1 MSLIYKNWRELIKPA
16 DVKTDEASLTPTY
29 GKFVVEPME
38 RGFGITMGNALRRVL
53 LSSLQGAAITSY
65 HIDGVNHEFSA
76 IPGVHEDVTIV
87 SLNLKGVALK
97 MHSEGSKTIYIDA
110 KGSRK
115 KSVTAGDLIV
125 DQDVEVLNPD
135 HHIAT
140 LESDATL
147 KMALIAQ
154 TGKGYVPAGQI
165 NEQQSYPIGTI
176 VLDGVFAPVIKVNYV
191 VTNARVGQQ
200 TDYDKLTIEIWT
212 DGSLEPLDA
221 LAYSAKIIKEQMSVF
236 INFDEDIEPEEVEE
250 VEVEEKEV
258 INENLYRNVSEL
270 ELSVRSAN
278 CLKNADIDLIGELV
292 QKSESEMLTTKNFG
306 RKSLLEIKEILVS
319 MGLSLGM
326 KLPEF
331 DPKNAEMIKKVMS
344 DDYEEQ

>member
-1 MSLIYKNWRELIKPA
+1 MSLIYKNWRELIKPNE
-16 DVKTDEASLTPTY
+16 VVCDESELTATY

-38 RGFGITMGNALRRVL
+38 RGYGITMGNALRRVL

-65 HIDGVNHEFSA
+65 RIDGINHEFSS

-87 SLNLKGVALK
+87 SLNLKGVSLK
-97 MHSEGSKTIYIDA
+97 MHSEQVKTVYIDA
-110 KGSRK
+110 KGSDK
-115 KSVTAGDLIV
+115 KIVTARDIIV
-125 DQDVEVLNPD
+125 DQDVEILNPD

-147 KMALIAQ
+147 KMALTVQ
-154 TGKGYVPAGQI
+154 TGKGFIPASMIGD
-165 NEQQSYPIGTI
+165 QQAYPIGTI
-176 VLDGVFAPVIKVNYV
+176 LIDGVFTPITKVNYV

-200 TDYDKLTIEIWT
+200 TDFDRLTIEIWT
-212 DGSLEPLDA
+212 DGTVKPADA
-221 LAYSAKIIKEQMSVF
+221 LAYSAKIIKDQMSVF
-236 INFDEDIEPEEVEE
+236 INFDEDIEP
-250 VEVEEKEV
+250 VEVEAEEIEEKEA

-278 CLKNADIDLIGELV
+278 CLKNAEIDLIGELV

-306 RKSLLEIKEILVS
+306 RKSLLEIKEILTS

-326 KLPEF
+326 TLPEF

-344 DDYEEQ
+344 DDYEE

>member
-1 MSLIYKNWRELIKPA
+1 MSLIYKNWRELIKPNE
-16 DVKTDEASLTPTY
+16 VVCDEGVLTATY

-38 RGFGITMGNALRRVL
+38 RGYGITMGNALRRVL

-65 HIDGVNHEFSA
+65 RVDGINHEFSS

-87 SLNLKGVALK
+87 SLNLKGVSLK
-97 MHSEGSKTIYIDA
+97 MHSEHAKTVYIDA
-110 KGSRK
+110 KGSDK
-115 KSVTAGDLIV
+115 KIVTARDIIV
-125 DQDVEVLNPD
+125 DQDVEILNPD

-147 KMALIAQ
+147 KMALTVQ
-154 TGKGYVPAGQI
+154 TGKGFIPASMIGD
-165 NEQQSYPIGTI
+165 QQAYPIGTI
-176 VLDGVFAPVIKVNYV
+176 LLDGIFAPVIKVNYV

-200 TDYDKLTIEIWT
+200 TDFDKLTIEIWT
-212 DGSLEPLDA
+212 DGTVNPADA
-221 LAYSAKIIKEQMSVF
+221 LAYSAKIIKDQMAVF
-236 INFDEDIEPEEVEE
+236 INFDEDIEPAEVEVE
-250 VEVEEKEV
+250 EVEEKEV

-278 CLKNADIDLIGELV
+278 CLKNAEIDLIGELV

-306 RKSLLEIKEILVS
+306 RKSLLEIKEILTS

-326 KLPEF
+326 TLPEF

-344 DDYEEQ
+344 DDYEE

>member
-1 MSLIYKNWRELIKPA
+1 MSLIYKNWRELIKPNE
-16 DVKTDEASLTPTY
+16 VVSDESVLTATY

-38 RGFGITMGNALRRVL
+38 RGYGITMGNALRRVL

-65 HIDGVNHEFSA
+65 RIDGINHEFSS

-87 SLNLKGVALK
+87 SLNLKGVSLK
-97 MHSEGSKTIYIDA
+97 MHSEHAKTVYIDA
-110 KGSRK
+110 KGSD
-115 KSVTAGDLIV
+115 KSIVTAGDIIV
-125 DQDVEVLNPD
+125 DQDVEILNPD

-140 LESDATL
+140 LESDAVL
-147 KMALIAQ
+147 KMALTVQ
-154 TGKGYVPAGQI
+154 TGKGFVPAAQI
-165 NEQQSYPIGTI
+165 GDQHSYPIGTI
-176 VLDGVFAPVIKVNYV
+176 LLDGVFAPVTKVNYV

-200 TDYDKLTIEIWT
+200 TDFDKLTIEIWT
-212 DGSLEPLDA
+212 DGTVEPADA
-221 LAYSAKIIKEQMSVF
+221 LAYSAKIIKDQMAVF
-236 INFDEDIEPEEVEE
+236 INFDENIEPAEVEAE
-250 VEVEEKEV
+250 EVEEKEV

-278 CLKNADIDLIGELV
+278 CLKNAEIDLIGELV

-306 RKSLLEIKEILVS
+306 RKSLLEIKEILTS

-326 KLPEF
+326 TLPEF

-344 DDYEEQ
+344 DDYEE

>member
-1 MSLIYKNWRELIKPA
+1 MSLIYKNWRELIKPSE
-16 DVKTDEASLTPTY
+16 VKVDDATLSSTY

-38 RGFGITMGNALRRVL
+38 RGFGITLGNALRRVL

-65 HIDGVNHEFSA
+65 RIDGVNHEFSA

-97 MHSEGSKTIYIDA
+97 LHSEGPKTLYIDA
-110 KGSRK
+110 KGSQKRE
-115 KSVTAGDLIV
+115 VTAGDIQT
-125 DQDVEVLNPD
+125 DGDVEILNPE

-140 LESDATL
+140 LEEGATL
-147 KMALIAQ
+147 KMVLIAE
-154 TGKGYVPAGQI
+154 TGKGYVPA
-165 NEQQSYPIGTI
+165 EQLKESHTSPIGTI
-176 VLDGVFAPVIKVNYV
+176 VLDGVFSPVVKVNYV

-200 TDYDKLTIEIWT
+200 TDYDKLTMEIWT
-212 DGSLEPLDA
+212 DGSLEPTDA
-221 LAYSAKIIKEQMSVF
+221 LAYSAKILKEQMSVF
-236 INFDEDIEPEEVEE
+236 INFDEDVEPIEVEE
-250 VEVEEKEV
+250 TEVEEKEV

-278 CLKNADIDLIGELV
+278 CLKNANIELIGELV
-292 QKSESEMLTTKNFG
+292 QKTEAEMLTTKNFG
-306 RKSLLEIKEILVS
+306 RKSLLEIKDILAG

-326 KLPEF
+326 KLPDF

-344 DDYEEQ
+344 DDYEE

>member
-1 MSLIYKNWRELIKPA
+1 MYKNWRELIKPA
-16 DVKTDEASLTPTY
+16 EVKTDTEALSSTY

-38 RGFGITMGNALRRVL
+38 RGFGITVGNALRRVL

-65 HIDGVNHEFSA
+65 HIDGINHEFSS

-97 MHSEGSKTIYIDA
+97 MHTDNPKTLYIDA
-110 KGSRK
+110 KGSRNRI
-115 KSVTAGDLIV
+115 VTAADIIV
-125 DQDVEVLNPD
+125 DHEVEILNPE

-140 LESDATL
+140 LEGDATL
-147 KMALIAQ
+147 KMALTAQ
-154 TGKGYVPAGQI
+154 TGKGYVPAGLI
-165 NEQQSYPIGTI
+165 SEQHSYPIGTI
-176 VLDGVFAPVIKVNYV
+176 VLDGVFAPVIKVNYI

-212 DGSLEPLDA
+212 DGSLQPIDA

-236 INFDEDIEPEEVEE
+236 INFDEDVEPDEVEA
-250 VEVEEKEV
+250 VEVVEKEV
-258 INENLYRNVSEL
+258 VNENLYRNVSEL

-306 RKSLLEIKEILVS
+306 RKSLLEIKEILTT

-326 KLPEF
+326 KLPDF

-344 DDYEEQ
+344 DDIEE

>member
-16 DVKTDEASLTPTY
+16 EVKTDTAALSSTY

-38 RGFGITMGNALRRVL
+38 RGFGITVGNALRRVL

-97 MHSEGSKTIYIDA
+97 MHTDSPKTLYIDA
-110 KGSRK
+110 KGSRNRI
-115 KSVTAGDLIV
+115 VTAADIIV
-125 DQDVEVLNPD
+125 DQDVEILNPE

-147 KMALIAQ
+147 KMALSAQ
-154 TGKGYVPAGQI
+154 TGKGYIPAGLI
-165 NEQQSYPIGTI
+165 NDQHSYPIGTV
-176 VLDGVFAPVIKVNYV
+176 VLDGVFAPVIKVNYI

-212 DGSLEPLDA
+212 DGSLAPVDA
-221 LAYSAKIIKEQMSVF
+221 LAYSAKIVKEQMSVF

-250 VEVEEKEV
+250 VEVEEKEM

-292 QKSESEMLTTKNFG
+292 QKTESEMLTTKNFG
-306 RKSLLEIKEILVS
+306 RKSLLEIKEILTI

-344 DDYEEQ
+344 DDFEE

>member
-16 DVKTDEASLTPTY
+16 EVKTDTAVLSSTY

-38 RGFGITMGNALRRVL
+38 RGFGITVGNALRRVL

-97 MHSEGSKTIYIDA
+97 MHTDSPKTLYIDA
-110 KGSRK
+110 KGSQK
-115 KSVTAGDLIV
+115 KFVTAADIIV
-125 DQDVEVLNPD
+125 DQDVEILNPD

-147 KMALIAQ
+147 KMALSAQ
-154 TGKGYVPAGQI
+154 TGKGYIPAGLI
-165 NEQQSYPIGTI
+165 NDQHSYPIGTV
-176 VLDGVFAPVIKVNYV
+176 VLDGVFAPVIKVNYI

-212 DGSLEPLDA
+212 DGSLAPVDA
-221 LAYSAKIIKEQMSVF
+221 LAYSAKIVKEQMSVF
-236 INFDEDIEPEEVEE
+236 INFDEDVEPEEVEE

-258 INENLYRNVSEL
+258 LNENLYRNVSEL

-306 RKSLLEIKEILVS
+306 RKSLLEIKEILTI

-331 DPKNAEMIKKVMS
+331 DPKKCRN
-344 DDYEEQ
+344 D

>member
-16 DVKTDEASLTPTY
+16 EVKTDTAALSSTY

-38 RGFGITMGNALRRVL
+38 RGFGITVGNALRRVL

-97 MHSEGSKTIYIDA
+97 MHTDSPKTLYIDA
-110 KGSRK
+110 KGSRNRI
-115 KSVTAGDLIV
+115 VTAADIIV
-125 DQDVEVLNPD
+125 DQDVEILNPE

-147 KMALIAQ
+147 KMALTAQ
-154 TGKGYVPAGQI
+154 TGKGYIPAGLISDQHT
-165 NEQQSYPIGTI
+165 YPIGTV
-176 VLDGVFAPVIKVNYV
+176 VLDGVFAPVIKVNYI

-212 DGSLEPLDA
+212 DGSLVPVDA
-221 LAYSAKIIKEQMSVF
+221 LAYSAKIVKEQMSVF
-236 INFDEDIEPEEVEE
+236 INFDEDVEPEEVEE

-258 INENLYRNVSEL
+258 IKENLYRNVSEL

-292 QKSESEMLTTKNFG
+292 QKTESEMLTTKNFG
-306 RKSLLEIKEILVS
+306 RKSLLEIKEILTI

-344 DDYEEQ
+344 DDFEE

>member
-16 DVKTDEASLTPTY
+16 EVKCEEDSLTSTY

-38 RGFGITMGNALRRVL
+38 RGFGITVGNALRRVL

-76 IPGVHEDVTIV
+76 IPGVQEDVTRV

-97 MHSEGSKTIYIDA
+97 LHSDHSKTLYIDA
-110 KGSRK
+110 RGSNK
-115 KSVTAGDLIV
+115 ASVCAGDLIV
-125 DQDVEVLNPD
+125 DQDIEILNPG

-140 LESDATL
+140 LESDAVL
-147 KMALIAQ
+147 KVALTAQ
-154 TGKGYVPAGQI
+154 SGKGYVPAEQI
-165 NEQQSYPIGTI
+165 SEQSNYPIGTV
-176 VLDGVFAPVIKVNYV
+176 VLDGVFSPVIKVNYV

-200 TDYDKLTIEIWT
+200 TDFDKLTIEIWT
-212 DGSLEPLDA
+212 DGSLAPADA
-221 LAYSAKIIKEQMSVF
+221 LAYAAKILKEQMSVF
-236 INFDEDIEPEEVEE
+236 INFDEDMEPEEVEA

-258 INENLYRNVSEL
+258 VNENLYRSVSEL

-306 RKSLLEIKEILVS
+306 RKSLLEIKEILNG
-319 MGLSLGM
+319 MGLALGM
-326 KLPEF
+326 KLPDF

-344 DDYEEQ
+344 DDFEE

>member
-1 MSLIYKNWRELIKPA
+1 MSLIYKNWRELIKPSE
-16 DVKTDEASLTPTY
+16 VKTDEATLTSTY

-38 RGFGITMGNALRRVL
+38 RGFGITLGNALRRVL

-65 HIDGVNHEFSA
+65 RIDGVNHEFSA

-97 MHSEGSKTIYIDA
+97 LHSEGPKTLYIDA
-110 KGSRK
+110 KGNK
-115 KSVTAGDLIV
+115 KKEVTAGDIIV
-125 DQDVEVLNPD
+125 DQDVEILNPD

-140 LESDATL
+140 LESGATL
-147 KMALIAQ
+147 KMALTAE
-154 TGKGYVPAGQI
+154 TGKGYVPADQL
-165 NEQQSYPIGTI
+165 SARHSSPIGTI

-212 DGSLEPLDA
+212 DGSLEPTDA
-221 LAYSAKIIKEQMSVF
+221 LAYSAKILKDQMSVF

-278 CLKNADIDLIGELV
+278 CLKNANIELIGELV
-292 QKSESEMLTTKNFG
+292 QKTEAEMLTTKNFG
-306 RKSLLEIKEILVS
+306 RKSLLEIKDILAG

-326 KLPEF
+326 KLPDF

-344 DDYEEQ
+344 DDYED

>member
-16 DVKTDEASLTPTY
+16 EVKTDEATMSSTY
-29 GKFVVEPME
+29 GKFIVEPME

-97 MHSEGSKTIYIDA
+97 MHTDNPKTLYIDA
-110 KGSRK
+110 KGSSKRV
-115 KSVTAGDLIV
+115 VTAGDIIV
-125 DQDVEVLNPD
+125 DQDVEILNTD

-147 KMALIAQ
+147 KMALTAQ
-154 TGKGYVPAGQI
+154 IGKGYIPAVQI
-165 NEQQSYPIGTI
+165 NAQHSYPIGTV
-176 VLDGVFAPVIKVNYV
+176 VLDGVFAPVIKVNYNI
-191 VTNARVGQQ
+191 TNARVGQQ

-212 DGSLEPLDA
+212 DGSLEPADA
-221 LAYSAKIIKEQMSVF
+221 LAYAAKILKDQMSVF
-236 INFDEDIEPEEVEE
+236 INFDEDVEPEEVEV

-258 INENLYRNVSEL
+258 VNENLYRNVSEL

-278 CLKNADIDLIGELV
+278 CLKNADIELIGELV

-306 RKSLLEIKEILVS
+306 RKSLLEIKEILIG

-344 DDYEEQ
+344 DDYEE

>member
-1 MSLIYKNWRELIKPA
+1 MSLIYKNWRELIKPSE
-16 DVKTDEASLTPTY
+16 VKCDEESPKY
-29 GKFVVEPME
+29 GKFVDEPME
-38 RGFGITMGNALRRVL
+38 RGFGITLGNALRRVL

-97 MHSEGSKTIYIDA
+97 LSSEGPKTLSIDV
-110 KGSRK
+110 KGSDKRE
-115 KSVTAGDLIV
+115 VTAADIV
-125 DQDVEVLNPD
+125 TDQDVEILNPE
-135 HHIAT
+135 HHLAT
-140 LESDATL
+140 LEAGAHL
-147 KMALIAQ
+147 KMILTAE
-154 TGKGYVPAGQI
+154 TGKGYIPA
-165 NEQQSYPIGTI
+165 EQLAAKRTSPIGTI
-176 VLDGVFAPVIKVNYV
+176 ILDGVFAPVVKVNYV

-212 DGSLEPLDA
+212 DGSVRPSDA
-221 LAYSAKIIKEQMSVF
+221 LAYSAKILKEQVSVF
-236 INFDEDIEPEEVEE
+236 INFDEDIEPDIVEEQEVEE
-250 VEVEEKEV
+250 QEV

-278 CLKNADIDLIGELV
+278 CLKNANIELIGELV
-292 QKSESEMLTTKNFG
+292 QKTEAEMLTTKNFG
-306 RKSLLEIKEILVS
+306 RKSLLEIKDILAG

-326 KLPEF
+326 KLPDF

-344 DDYEEQ
+344 DDYDE

>member
-16 DVKTDEASLTPTY
+16 EVKTEEATLSSTY

-65 HIDGVNHEFSA
+65 HVDGVNHEFSA

-97 MHSEGSKTIYIDA
+97 MHTDQPKTLYIDA
-110 KGSRK
+110 KGSK
-115 KSVTAGDLIV
+115 KRVVTAGDIIV
-125 DQDVEVLNPD
+125 DHDVEILNPD

-147 KMALIAQ
+147 KMALTAQ
-154 TGKGYVPAGQI
+154 TGKGYIPAAQI
-165 NEQQSYPIGTI
+165 SAQHSYPIGTI

-191 VTNARVGQQ
+191 ITNARVGQQ

-212 DGSLEPLDA
+212 DGSLEAADA
-221 LAYSAKIIKEQMSVF
+221 LAYSAKILKEQMSVF
-236 INFDEDIEPEEVEE
+236 INFDEEIEPEEVEE
-250 VEVEEKEV
+250 VEVEDKEV
-258 INENLYRNVSEL
+258 VNENLYRNVSEL

-278 CLKNADIDLIGELV
+278 CLKNADIELIGELV

-306 RKSLLEIKEILVS
+306 RKSLLEIKEILTV

-326 KLPEF
+326 KLTDF

-344 DDYEEQ
+344 DDYEE

>member
-16 DVKTDEASLTPTY
+16 DVKPDEASLSAIY

-76 IPGVHEDVTIV
+76 IPGVQEDVTIV

-97 MHSEGSKTIYIDA
+97 LHTDNSKTLYIDA
-110 KGSRK
+110 KGSNK
-115 KSVTAGDLIV
+115 GVVTAGDIIV
-125 DQDVEVLNPD
+125 DQDVEILNPD

-140 LESDATL
+140 LENDATL
-147 KMALIAQ
+147 KMALTAQ
-154 TGKGYVPAGQI
+154 TGKGYIPAGQI
-165 NEQQSYPIGTI
+165 SGQHSYPIGTV

-212 DGSLEPLDA
+212 DGSLEPVDA
-221 LAYSAKIIKEQMSVF
+221 LAYSAKILKEQMSVF

-250 VEVEEKEV
+250 VEVEEVEV
-258 INENLYRNVSEL
+258 VNENLYRNVSEL

-278 CLKNADIDLIGELV
+278 CLKNADIELIGELV

-306 RKSLLEIKEILVS
+306 RKSLLEIKEILIG

-326 KLPEF
+326 NLPEF

-344 DDYEEQ
+344 DDYEE

>member
-16 DVKTDEASLTPTY
+16 DVKTDESSLSAIY

-53 LSSLQGAAITSY
+53 LSSLQGAAIISY

-76 IPGVHEDVTIV
+76 IPGVQEDVTIV

-97 MHSEGSKTIYIDA
+97 MHTDHPKTIYIDA

-115 KSVTAGDLIV
+115 KVVTAGDLIV

-147 KMALIAQ
+147 KMALTVQ
-154 TGKGYVPAGQI
+154 TGKGYIPAGQI
-165 NEQQSYPIGTI
+165 SEQQSYPIGTI

-212 DGSLEPLDA
+212 DGSLEPMDA
-221 LAYSAKIIKEQMSVF
+221 LAYSAKILKEQMSVF

-250 VEVEEKEV
+250 VEVEEKEIV
-258 INENLYRNVSEL
+258 NENLYRNVSEL

-278 CLKNADIDLIGELV
+278 CLKNADIELIGELV

-306 RKSLLEIKEILVS
+306 RKSLLEIKEILTG
-319 MGLSLGM
+319 MGLSLGPRPNRRPDT
-326 KLPEF
+326 LCR
-331 DPKNAEMIKKVMS
+331 IS
-344 DDYEEQ
+344 LLLLQTLR

>member
-16 DVKTDEASLTPTY
+16 DVKTDESSLSSTY

-38 RGFGITMGNALRRVL
+38 RGFGITVGNALRRVL

-65 HIDGVNHEFSA
+65 HVDGVNHEFSA

-97 MHSEGSKTIYIDA
+97 MHTDNPKTLYIDA

-115 KSVTAGDLIV
+115 KVVTAGDIIV
-125 DQDVEVLNPD
+125 DQDVEILNPD

-140 LESDATL
+140 LEGDASL
-147 KMALIAQ
+147 KMALTAQ
-154 TGKGYVPAGQI
+154 TGKGYIPAGQI
-165 NEQQSYPIGTI
+165 SVQHSYPIGTI

-191 VTNARVGQQ
+191 VTSARVGQQ

-212 DGSLEPLDA
+212 DGSLEAADA
-221 LAYSAKIIKEQMSVF
+221 LAYSAKILKEQMSVF

-258 INENLYRNVSEL
+258 VNENLYRNVSEL

-278 CLKNADIDLIGELV
+278 CLKNADIELIGELV

-306 RKSLLEIKEILVS
+306 RKSLLEIKEILTG

-326 KLPEF
+326 KLSEF

-344 DDYEEQ
+344 DDYEE

>member
-1 MSLIYKNWRELIKPA
+1 MSLIYKNWRELIKPSE
-16 DVKTDEASLTPTY
+16 VKVDDATLSSTY

-38 RGFGITMGNALRRVL
+38 RGFGITLGNALRRVL

-65 HIDGVNHEFSA
+65 RIDGVNHEFSA

-97 MHSEGSKTIYIDA
+97 LLSEGPKTLYIDA
-110 KGSRK
+110 KGSQK
-115 KSVTAGDLIV
+115 KEVTAGDIQT
-125 DQDVEVLNPD
+125 DGEVEILNPD

-140 LESDATL
+140 LEEGATL
-147 KMALIAQ
+147 KMVLIAE
-154 TGKGYVPAGQI
+154 TGKGYVPA
-165 NEQQSYPIGTI
+165 EQLKENHTSPIGTI
-176 VLDGVFAPVIKVNYV
+176 VLDGVFSPVIKVNYV

-200 TDYDKLTIEIWT
+200 TDYDKLTMEIWT
-212 DGSLEPLDA
+212 DGSLEPTDA
-221 LAYSAKIIKEQMSVF
+221 LAYSAKILKEQMSVF
-236 INFDEDIEPEEVEE
+236 INFDENIEPAEVEE
-250 VEVEEKEV
+250 TEVEEKEV

-278 CLKNADIDLIGELV
+278 CLKNANIELIGELV
-292 QKSESEMLTTKNFG
+292 QKTEAEMLTTKNFG
-306 RKSLLEIKEILVS
+306 RKSLLEIKDILAG

-326 KLPEF
+326 KLPDF

-344 DDYEEQ
+344 DDYEE

>member
-1 MSLIYKNWRELIKPA
+1 MSLIYKNWRELIKPSE
-16 DVKTDEASLTPTY
+16 VKCDEESPKY

-38 RGFGITMGNALRRVL
+38 RGFGITLGNALRRVL

-97 MHSEGSKTIYIDA
+97 LGSEGPKTLSIDV
-110 KGSRK
+110 KGSDKRE
-115 KSVTAGDLIV
+115 VTAADIV
-125 DQDVEVLNPD
+125 TDQDVEILNPE
-135 HHIAT
+135 HHLAT
-140 LESDATL
+140 LEAGAHL
-147 KMALIAQ
+147 KMILTAE
-154 TGKGYVPAGQI
+154 TGKGYIPA
-165 NEQQSYPIGTI
+165 EQLAAKRTSPIGTI
-176 VLDGVFAPVIKVNYV
+176 ILDGVFAPVVKVNYV

-212 DGSLEPLDA
+212 DGSVRPSDA
-221 LAYSAKIIKEQMSVF
+221 LAYSAKILKEQVSVF
-236 INFDEDIEPEEVEE
+236 INFDEDIEPDIVEEQEVEE
-250 VEVEEKEV
+250 QEV

-278 CLKNADIDLIGELV
+278 CLKNANIELIGELV
-292 QKSESEMLTTKNFG
+292 QKTEAEMLTTKNFG
-306 RKSLLEIKEILVS
+306 RKSLLEIKDILAG

-326 KLPEF
+326 KLPDF

-344 DDYEEQ
+344 DDYDE